1 MREMKFFNQ
10 SIRFFIP
17 SVLTFM
23 LIPGWGFCRISQTHA
38 KWSIRMAESVLKMHP
53 EPWTLDSPKKAQW
66 EYTYGVV
73 LKALLEVWHAYGDEK
88 YYQYV
93 FSYYDR
99 LIDSTGNIFS
109 YRLEDYNIDNINTG
123 KSLFAIYEKTKQE
136 RFRKAIE
143 LLRSQMKTHPR
154 TSEGGFW
161 HKKIYPYQMW
171 LDGIYMASPFLAQYA
186 KTFHDSVLFDEVA
199 HQILLMESHA
209 RDPRT
214 GLLYHGWDETRSQRW
229 ADPNTG
235 LSSQF
240 WGRAMGWYA
249 MAIVDVLDF
258 FPEDH
263 SKRSALIQVFQRL
276 AEAIKNVQDP
286 KTGVWY
292 QVLDQPKRKGNY
304 REASASCMFVYA
316 LAKGMRKGYISP
328 HFRNVVL
335 KGYRGILRQFIRIDK
350 EGLVHIDHVCAVA
363 GLGGN
368 PYRDGSFEYYVHEKI
383 TSDDPKAIGPFILAS
398 LEVEKMNSER

>member
-1 MREMKFFNQ
+1 MNTFHKT
-10 SIRFFIP
+10 IRFFISTIVVFP
-17 SVLTFM
+17 F
-23 LIPGWGFCRISQTHA
+23 IQGWGFCGIS
-38 KWSIRMAESVLKMHP
+38 KNPSYWSIRMAESVLTMHP
-53 EPWTLDSPKKAQW
+53 EPWSLDSPKKSQW

-73 LKALLEVWHAYGDEK
+73 LKALLEVWNTYGDEK

-123 KSLFAIYEKTKQE
+123 KALFIIYEKME
-136 RFRKAIE
+136 EVRFQKALE

-161 HKKIYPYQMW
+161 HKKNYPYQMW

-186 KTFHDSVLFDEVA
+186 KTFHEPDLFDEVV
-199 HQILLMESHA
+199 HQIFLMEKHA

-229 ADPNTG
+229 ANPITG

-240 WGRAMGWYA
+240 WGRAVGWYA

-263 SKRSALIQVFQRL
+263 PQREALIQVFQRL
-276 AEAIKNVQDP
+276 ADAIKNVQDP
-286 KTGVWY
+286 KKGVWY

-304 REASASCMFVYA
+304 PEASASCMFVYA
-316 LAKGMRKGYISP
+316 LAKGLRMGYISP
-328 HFRNVVL
+328 HFFPVVW
-335 KGYRGILRQFIRIDK
+335 KGYQGILKHFIRVDK
-350 EGLVHIDHVCAVA
+350 QGLVHIDHVCAVA

-368 PYRDGSFEYYVHEKI
+368 PYRDGSYNYYIHEKI
-383 TSDDPKAIGPFILAS
+383 TSDDPKVIGPFILAS
-398 LEVEKMNSER
+398 LEMETMQRNAKE

>member
-1 MREMKFFNQ
+1 
-10 SIRFFIP
+10 
-17 SVLTFM
+17 
-23 LIPGWGFCRISQTHA
+23 
-38 KWSIRMAESVLKMHP
+38 MADTILKMHP
-53 EPWTLDSPKKAQW
+53 EPWTLDSPKKSQW

-73 LKALLEVWHAYGDEK
+73 LKALLEVWNTYGEEK
-88 YYQYV
+88 YYHYV
-93 FSYYDR
+93 FSYYNS
-99 LIDSTGNIFS
+99 LIDSAGHIAS

-123 KSLFAIYEKTKQE
+123 KPLFTIYEKTQEE

-143 LLRSQMKTHPR
+143 LLRTQMKTHPR

-186 KTFHDSVLFDEVA
+186 EVFHETSLFDEVA
-199 HQILLMESHA
+199 HQILLMEKHA

-229 ADPNTG
+229 ANPATG

-249 MAIVDVLDF
+249 MAVVDVLDF

-263 SKRSALIQVFQRL
+263 AQRKELVALFQRL
-276 AEAIKNVQDP
+276 AEAIQKVQDP
-286 KTGVWY
+286 KTKVWY

-304 REASASCMFVYA
+304 PEASASCMFVYA
-316 LAKGMRKGYISP
+316 LAKGVRKGILPPSYLE
-328 HFRNVVL
+328 VL
-335 KGYRGILRQFIRIDK
+335 EKGYQGILEQFIRVDK
-350 EGLVHIDHVCAVA
+350 QGLVHIDHVCAVA

-368 PYRDGSFEYYVHEKI
+368 PYRDGSYEYYIHEKV

-398 LEVEKMNSER
+398 LEIEKMKRNAEK